1 MDFDG
6 VFEILCSTDS
16 SGLMKKRMSVKVDGT
31 LHHLISY
38 YMQWDTVN
46 GLLKSPTRLLDFQD
60 TILRNELAAQ
70 ENMQSLSP
78 MEQFRLDL
86 EV

>member
-1 MDFDG
+1 
-6 VFEILCSTDS
+6 
-16 SGLMKKRMSVKVDGT
+16 MKKEMSVSVDGT
-31 LHHLISY
+31 PHHLVSY
-38 YMQWDTVN
+38 YTQWDTVN

-70 ENMQSLSP
+70 ENMQSLSS
-78 MEQFRLDL
+78 MKQFRLNI

>member
-1 MDFDG
+1 
-6 VFEILCSTDS
+6 VNSYRS
-16 SGLMKKRMSVKVDGT
+16 SGEREYVSLTQSLVGHKVDGT

-38 YMQWDTVN
+38 YIQWDTVN